1 MKWSWK
7 IAEFSGIP
15 VYIHATFMLI
25 IAWVVLTHGM
35 CGLGLSHVI
44 GGVMF
49 VLAIFAC
56 VVLHE
61 FGHALAA
68 RRFGIRTRDITL
80 LPIGGVARLERMP
93 EKPRQE
99 LWVAIAGPL
108 VNVGIAA
115 FLAVWLIV
123 SNTFEPLGSLSIAGG
138 PFVERLMVINIFL
151 VLFNLLPA
159 FPMDGGRVLRALLA
173 SRMSYPRA
181 TQLAATTG
189 QGMALLF
196 GFLGLFFNPFL
207 ILIALFVWIGAA
219 QEASQVQAKSAL
231 GGIPVRAAMVTDF
244 RQLSPADTLQDV
256 IGLILSGYQED
267 FPVVDNGAVVGVLTR
282 PALLRALASRNTE
295 LTVGQIMDTGI
306 ETVQAG
312 EMLEGVFNRLQTCQC
327 NILPVLDR
335 GRLVGLV
342 TPENLGEF
350 LAISSA
356 LSAGSVD
363 GPFKR
368 RLANARLLGGTQTG

>member
-15 VYIHATFMLI
+15 IYIHATFLLI

-35 CGLGLSHVI
+35 SGLGLAHVLS
-44 GGVMF
+44 GVIF

-56 VVLHE
+56 VVMHE

-93 EKPRQE
+93 EKPLQE
-99 LWVAIAGPL
+99 LWVAVAGPL
-108 VNVGIAA
+108 VNLGIAT
-115 FLAVWLIV
+115 FLAVWLIL
-123 SNTFEPLGSLSIAGG
+123 SHTFEPFGTLSVSGGSFA
-138 PFVERLMVINIFL
+138 ERLMVVNLFL
-151 VLFNLLPA
+151 LLFNLLPA

-173 SRMSYPRA
+173 TRISYPRA

-207 ILIALFVWIGAA
+207 ILIAFFVWIGAA

-231 GGIPVRAAMVTDF
+231 GGIPVQAAMVTDF
-244 RQLSPADTLQDV
+244 RQLSSADTLQDV
-256 IGLILSGYQED
+256 IGLILSGYQEN
-267 FPVVDNGAVVGVLTR
+267 FPVVDGDTIVGILTKS
-282 PALLRALASRNTE
+282 ALLRALASGNTQ
-295 LTVGQIMDTGI
+295 LTVGEIMDSRI

-312 EMLEGVFNRLQTCQC
+312 EMLESAFARLQTCQC
-327 NILPVLDR
+327 NILPVVER

-356 LSAGSVD
+356 LRGSTAER
-363 GPFKR
+363 PPR
-368 RLANARLLGGTQTG
+368 ANLARPRWEGGARNG